1 MGLLS
6 TLFRSGRS
14 ARTTRAIPFRGR
26 YDAASTNDSNRRHW
40 QHADSL
46 SADEAMSPLVRQR
59 LRDRARYEF
68 ANNSYAKGIVLT
80 LANDVVGTG
89 PRLQALSEDSTANAA
104 IEQAWSRWAAAV
116 RLPEKLRLMRMARA
130 HTGEAFAVLATDP
143 DVDHE
148 VKLDIVLVEADRISD
163 PSGVLTSSVDGIDLD
178 RFGRPRRYH
187 MLREHPGSAAGIAA
201 GHISVPAAEML
212 HYFTSD
218 RPEQHRGVPDLT
230 PALGL
235 FAQLRRFT
243 QATLAA
249 AETAANLAGVLH
261 TDAPAD
267 GESDPVE
274 PMDSVELA
282 SNAFLTLPAGWN
294 INQVRAEHPSTGYAE
309 FKREVLNEIA
319 RALNMPFN
327 VAACNSASYNYA
339 SGRLDH
345 QTYFRAVR
353 IDQSHLASVVLDR
366 ILAAWFDE
374 ARLVPGLLPQN
385 VLAERRPP
393 HQWFWDGHEHVDPV
407 KEASA
412 QKTRLDSHTTTLAA
426 EFAKQGKDWES
437 ELRQRARELEL
448 IAELGISTA
457 APAPEDA
464 GEEADEDSDQDEPD
478 SDDETPSD
486 REEEADAA

>member
-1 MGLLS
+1 MGLLAALLGGAS
-6 TLFRSGRS
+6 RR
-14 ARTTRAIPFRGR
+14 ARTARAVPFRAR
-26 YDAASTNDSNRRHW
+26 YDAAVTNDSNRRHW
-40 QHADSL
+40 ANADSL
-46 SADEAMSPLVRQR
+46 SADAALTPLVRQR

-89 PRLQALSEDSTANAA
+89 PRRQALSEDSAANAA
-104 IEQAWSRWAAAV
+104 IEQAWTRWATAV

-130 HTGEAFAVLATDP
+130 HSGESFAVLATDP

-148 VKLDIVLVEADRISD
+148 VKLDVVLVEADRVCD
-163 PSGVLTSSVDGIDLD
+163 PAGTLSTTVDGIDLD
-178 RFGRPRRYH
+178 RFGKPVRYH
-187 MLREHPGSAAGIAA
+187 VLREHPGSAGGVAA
-201 GHISVPAAEML
+201 GHLVIPASEML
-212 HYFTSD
+212 HYFASD

-274 PMDSVELA
+274 PMDTVELA
-282 SNAFLTLPAGWN
+282 ANAFLTLPAGWN

-319 RALNMPFN
+319 RSLNMPFN

-353 IDQSHLASVVLDR
+353 IDQAHLASVVLDR

-374 ARLVPGLLPQN
+374 ARLVAGLLPAG

-426 EFAKQGKDWES
+426 EYAKQGKDWEA

-448 IAELGISTA
+448 IAELGMA
-457 APAPEDA
+457 APAPTPGEDEPSSEDEDA
-464 GEEADEDSDQDEPD
+464 DTE
-478 SDDETPSD
+478 DDEAPQA
-486 REEEADAA
+486 EEDDAA

>member
-1 MGLLS
+1 MGLLAALLGA
-6 TLFRSGRS
+6 TPRRV
-14 ARTTRAIPFRGR
+14 RTTRAVAVRGR
-26 YDAASTNDSNRRHW
+26 YDAAVTNDSNRRHW
-40 QHADSL
+40 ANADSL
-46 SADEAMSPLVRQR
+46 SADAALSPLVRQR

-89 PRLQALSEDSTANAA
+89 PRLQALSENSAANAA
-104 IEQAWSRWAAAV
+104 IEQAWSRWATAV

-130 HTGEAFAVLATDP
+130 HSGESFAVLATDP

-148 VKLDIVLVEADRISD
+148 VKLDVVLVEADRISD
-163 PSGVLTSSVDGIDLD
+163 PAGALATTVDGIELD
-178 RFGRPRRYH
+178 RLGKPLRYH
-187 MLREHPGSAAGIAA
+187 VLREHPGSAGGVAA
-201 GHISVPAAEML
+201 GHMAIPAAEML
-212 HYFTSD
+212 HYFASD

-274 PMDSVELA
+274 PMDTVEL
-282 SNAFLTLPAGWN
+282 SPNAFLTLPAGWN
-294 INQVRAEHPSTGYAE
+294 INQIRAEHPSTGYAE

-319 RALNMPFN
+319 RSLNMPFN

-353 IDQSHLASVVLDR
+353 IDQAHLASVVLDR

-374 ARLVPGLLPQN
+374 ARLVPGLLPAG
-385 VLAERRPP
+385 VLAERRPL

-426 EFAKQGKDWES
+426 EYAKQGKDWEA

-448 IAELGISTA
+448 IDELGMAPSA
-457 APAPEDA
+457 APPED
-464 GEEADEDSDQDEPD
+464 GEPPSEEDDDTD
-478 SDDETPSD
+478 TADDEAPHA
-486 REEEADAA
+486 EEDDAA

>member
-1 MGLLS
+1 
-6 TLFRSGRS
+6 
-14 ARTTRAIPFRGR
+14 
-26 YDAASTNDSNRRHW
+26 
-40 QHADSL
+40 
-46 SADEAMSPLVRQR
+46 
-59 LRDRARYEF
+59 
-68 ANNSYAKGIVLT
+68 
-80 LANDVVGTG
+80 
-89 PRLQALSEDSTANAA
+89 
-104 IEQAWSRWAAAV
+104 
-116 RLPEKLRLMRMARA
+116 
-130 HTGEAFAVLATDP
+130 
-143 DVDHE
+143 
-148 VKLDIVLVEADRISD
+148 
-163 PSGVLTSSVDGIDLD
+163 
-178 RFGRPRRYH
+178 
-187 MLREHPGSAAGIAA
+187 
-201 GHISVPAAEML
+201 
-212 HYFTSD
+212 
-218 RPEQHRGVPDLT
+218 
-230 PALGL
+230 
-235 FAQLRRFT
+235 
-243 QATLAA
+243 
-249 AETAANLAGVLH
+249 
-261 TDAPAD
+261 
-267 GESDPVE
+267 
-274 PMDSVELA
+274 
-282 SNAFLTLPAGWN
+282 
-294 INQVRAEHPSTGYAE
+294 
-309 FKREVLNEIA
+309 
-319 RALNMPFN
+319 MPFN